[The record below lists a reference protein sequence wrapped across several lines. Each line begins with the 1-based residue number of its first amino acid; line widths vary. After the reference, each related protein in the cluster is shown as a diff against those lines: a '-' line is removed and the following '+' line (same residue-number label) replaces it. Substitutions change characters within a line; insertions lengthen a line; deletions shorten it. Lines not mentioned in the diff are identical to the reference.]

1 MNRSP
6 LLFILVKVMIV
17 KLPRSEVLLSAR
29 QVDASAADTPV
40 FASFSMRS
48 SYYLRR
54 PAFVK
59 LLLLQQMGLLMPWSA
74 LTNDGPPAV

>member
-6 LLFILVKVMIV
+6 LIFILVKVIIV
-17 KLPRSEVLLSAR
+17 KLPRSGAVLSAR
-29 QVDASAADTPV
+29 QVDVSAADTPV
-40 FASFSMRS
+40 FASFSMGK